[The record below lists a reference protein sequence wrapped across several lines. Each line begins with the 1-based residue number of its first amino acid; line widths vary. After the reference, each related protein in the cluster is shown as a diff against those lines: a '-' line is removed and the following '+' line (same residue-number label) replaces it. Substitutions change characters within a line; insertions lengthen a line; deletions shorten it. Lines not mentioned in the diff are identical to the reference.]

1 MRNITP
7 VFLRNLWLRICGWR
21 TLESE
26 PRAENIA
33 PNAVI
38 SGSRVD
44 ISGGNFNQVIN
55 VTVINLQPRELNVDF
70 WFIFH

>member
-26 PRAENIA
+26 PRAE
-33 PNAVI
+33 
-38 SGSRVD
+38 
-44 ISGGNFNQVIN
+44 VIN